1 MVVFEYMEEELKNK
15 KILITGGAGSVG
27 NALIREML
35 KYDVNVIRVFDL
47 SENEMS
53 KLRNAFADEKRMRY
67 LIGDVKD
74 LNRLKMAM
82 EGIDIVIHLAAMKH
96 VYACEYNPFEAIK
109 TNIEG
114 LQNVIDCARNENVE
128 KLIFTSTDKAAHPL
142 NVMGL
147 TKLLGEK
154 MISLA
159 EYYKGS
165 KRTLFASVRFG
176 NVIGSNGSVIPI
188 FRKQIKEGGPVT
200 ITDMG
205 MTRFVI
211 TMAEAVDLIFKAVKF
226 TKGGETFV
234 WKMKTLKVID
244 LAQAMINKYSQ
255 GREISMLIKG
265 KGEGEKMHEE
275 ILSEEELSRT
285 MEMDNL
291 YILFPMVDYSDVKN
305 RHQGAKQI
313 ANPVIASNM
322 GQHLSPDEI
331 DKLLLE
337 TEVKLC

>member
-1 MVVFEYMEEELKNK
+1 MEEELKNK

-27 NALIREML
+27 NALIKEIL
-35 KYDVNVIRVFDL
+35 KYDVDVIRVFDL
-47 SENEMS
+47 SENEML
-53 KLRNAFADEKRMRY
+53 KLRNTFADEKRLRY

-82 EGIDIVIHLAAMKH
+82 EGIDYVFHLAAMKH

-114 LQNVIDCARNENVE
+114 LQNVIDSARNENVE
-128 KLIFTSTDKAAHPL
+128 KVIFASTDKAAHPL

-176 NVIGSNGSVIPI
+176 NVVGSNGSVVPI
-188 FRKQIKEGGPVT
+188 FKKQIKEGGPIT
-200 ITDMG
+200 ITDME

-211 TMAEAVDLIFKAVKF
+211 TMPEAVGLIFKAVKF
-226 TKGGETFV
+226 AKGGETFV
-234 WKMKTLKVID
+234 WKMRTLKVID
-244 LAQAMINKYSQ
+244 LAQVMINKYAE
-255 GREISMLIKG
+255 GREIAMIIKG
-265 KGEGEKMHEE
+265 KGEGEKIHEE
-275 ILSEEELSRT
+275 IMSEEELLRA
-285 MEMDNL
+285 MEIDGI
-291 YILFPMVDYSDVKN
+291 YVLFPTVDYLDVKN
-305 RHQGAKQI
+305 KHQDAMPI
-313 ANPVIASNM
+313 VNPVIASNM
-322 GQHLSPDEI
+322 GRHLSQDEI
-331 DKLLLE
+331 KSLLE
-337 TEVKLC
+337 TYVESFVN